1 MSSRIN
7 IIGLGVADLE
17 KATAFYEELGFE
29 KSQSASQPTI
39 TFFKAGG
46 AVLSLFGAEALAEDA
61 CAQEH
66 WTGKGGIT
74 IAQNLESEAAVDDF
88 MALAESAGAKILKP
102 AAKTFWGG
110 YGGYFAD
117 IDGHVWEVAHNPFI
131 TIGENGVLE
140 LPD

>member
-7 IIGLGVADLE
+7 IVGLGVADLE
-17 KATAFYEELGFE
+17 KATAFYEKLGFV
-29 KSQSASQPTI
+29 KSQKASQPTI
-39 TFFKAGG
+39 SFFRAGG

-61 CAQEH
+61 CAQDH

-74 IAQNLESEAAVDDF
+74 IAQNLESEAAVDEF
-88 MALAESAGAKILKP
+88 MALAASAGAKILKP

-117 IDGHVWEVAHNPFI
+117 PDGHVWEVAHNPFI
-131 TIGENGVLE
+131 EIGENGILK

>member
-7 IIGLGVADLE
+7 IVGLGVADLE
-17 KATAFYEELGFE
+17 KATAFYEQLGFV
-29 KSQSASQPTI
+29 KSKTASQPTI

-46 AVLSLFGAEALAEDA
+46 AVLSLYGAEALAEDA
-61 CAQEH
+61 CAEDH

-74 IAQNLESEAAVDDF
+74 IAQNMTSEAEVDAF
-88 MALAESAGAKILKP
+88 MARAERAGAKIMKP

-117 IDGHVWEVAHNPFI
+117 LDGHVWEVAHNPFI
-131 TIGENGVLE
+131 EIDETGVLR

>member
-7 IIGLGVADLE
+7 IVGLGVADLA
-17 KATAFYEELGFE
+17 KATAFYEKLGFV

-61 CAQEH
+61 CAQDH
-66 WTGKGGIT
+66 WTGQGGIT
-74 IAQNLESEAAVDDF
+74 IAQNLQSEEAVDDF

-117 IDGHVWEVAHNPFI
+117 MDGHVWEVAHNPFI